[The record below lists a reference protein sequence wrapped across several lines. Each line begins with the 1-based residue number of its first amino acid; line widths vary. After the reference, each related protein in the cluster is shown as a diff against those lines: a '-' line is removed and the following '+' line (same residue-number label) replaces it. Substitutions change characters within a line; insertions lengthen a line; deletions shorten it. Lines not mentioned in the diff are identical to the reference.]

1 MHLEEENCFSIT
13 ASLSIFP
20 DLPITELQRD
30 ENGRTTLHFKIIVY
44 SIQIEYRF
52 FRRHQIIYLIC
63 RSCIHMHYCHLHAF
77 DLYRDYNLNIT
88 QWLHNV
94 FSRYIF
100 VISFKCSS
108 IRFGGY
114 FRGGGSLL
122 YACFRTRTYVF
133 LRKPR

>member
-1 MHLEEENCFSIT
+1 
-13 ASLSIFP
+13 
-20 DLPITELQRD
+20 
-30 ENGRTTLHFKIIVY
+30 
-44 SIQIEYRF
+44 
-52 FRRHQIIYLIC
+52 
-63 RSCIHMHYCHLHAF
+63 MHYCHLHAF

-114 FRGGGSLL
+114 FRGGGL
-122 YACFRTRTYVF
+122 YCMRVLEHEHMYFYGNRVKVRVVKIYV
-133 LRKPR
+133 